1 MRNQLLSFIAVSL
14 LAAGACSKKEA
25 PPASEPTAS
34 APTAS
39 APTASAPTAAAPA
52 GDGRAEA
59 KQLFDTLCTTCHGA
73 SGKGDGQAASA
84 LNPKPRDYTDKAWQA
99 QVTDEELRKIILLGG
114 QAVGKAATMPGQP
127 QLKDKPEVV
136 DALIAMIREFG
147 K

>member
-1 MRNQLLSFIAVSL
+1 MRNPLLSFIAVSL

-25 PPASEPTAS
+25 PPASEPTTS

-39 APTASAPTAAAPA
+39 APAAAPA
-52 GDGRAEA
+52 ADGRAEA
-59 KQLFDTLCTTCHGA
+59 KQLFDTLCATCHGA

-136 DALIAMIREFG
+136 DALVAMIREFG

>member
-1 MRNQLLSFIAVSL
+1 MRNQLLSFLAVSL

-25 PPASEPTAS
+25 PASAEPTTS

-39 APTASAPTAAAPA
+39 APGTATAA
-52 GDGRAEA
+52 DGRAEA
-59 KQLFDTLCTTCHGA
+59 KQLFDTLCATCHGP

-136 DALIAMIREFG
+136 DALVAMIREFG

>member
-1 MRNQLLSFIAVSL
+1 MRNQLLSIFAVSL

-25 PPASEPTAS
+25 APTAEPAPTATAPS
-34 APTAS
+34 APTA
-39 APTASAPTAAAPA
+39 PA
-52 GDGRAEA
+52 GDARAEA
-59 KQLFDTLCTTCHGA
+59 KQLFDTLCAACHGTG
-73 SGKGDGQAASA
+73 GKGDGQAASA
-84 LNPKPRDYTDKAWQA
+84 LNPKPRNYTDKAWQA

-136 DALIAMIREFG
+136 DALVAMIREFG